1 LFYSRLKNITNIFF
15 DLYGVL
21 IDYKFEKIIILPTV
35 DLLEKLN
42 QNYSLSIISNI
53 SNQQLNFL
61 KNKLNFLHYFDNI
74 ITSESAQYSKP
85 DYRIFNY
92 ALNYSNTNSSSSLF
106 IDDSYSNIKSAKE
119 LGFLTFHYI
128 DYDSLNNF
136 LQIDE

>member
-1 LFYSRLKNITNIFF
+1 MKNITNIFF

-35 DLLEKLN
+35 NLLEKLN

>member
-1 LFYSRLKNITNIFF
+1 MKNITNIFF

-35 DLLEKLN
+35 NLLEKLN

-92 ALNYSNTNSSSSLF
+92 ALNNSNTNSSSSLF

>member
-1 LFYSRLKNITNIFF
+1 MNIFF

>member
-1 LFYSRLKNITNIFF
+1 MFYSRLKNITNIFF

>member
-1 LFYSRLKNITNIFF
+1 MKNITNIFF

>member
-1 LFYSRLKNITNIFF
+1 MKNITNIFF

-92 ALNYSNTNSSSSLF
+92 ALNNSNTNSSSSLF